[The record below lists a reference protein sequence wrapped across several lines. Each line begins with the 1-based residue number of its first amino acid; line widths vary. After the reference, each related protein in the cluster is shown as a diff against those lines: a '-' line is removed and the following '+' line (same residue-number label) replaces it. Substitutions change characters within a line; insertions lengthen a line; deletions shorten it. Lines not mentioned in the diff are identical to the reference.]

1 MSSHTTPIVDELAKD
16 YANYLKLD
24 LSSQVCTLLYITSIS
39 KFQFIIKEY
48 FFISYSC
55 RNLYILKYKI
65 QYNITFQMKNFHET
79 IEDVM
84 MRLEEFQSIIEMVR
98 NHNLI

>member
-1 MSSHTTPIVDELAKD
+1 
-16 YANYLKLD
+16 
-24 LSSQVCTLLYITSIS
+24 
-39 KFQFIIKEY
+39 
-48 FFISYSC
+48 
-55 RNLYILKYKI
+55 
-65 QYNITFQMKNFHET
+65 MKNFHET